1 MQTPET
7 PAATHRLTN
16 RSTESSL
23 GHLPHSILARE
34 VMRLK
39 EAKDAVLRQGGG
51 GTMEQAKALRV
62 EIGQIEQ
69 QAQAD
74 TVALAQ
80 EVSLIETSASAKYA
94 YRLCDGVPE
103 LCPLPQRGFHCG
115 ALERKRG
122 RDGGRDGWMEGKEQG
137 RWSV

>member
-1 MQTPET
+1 MSSVAESMGGSEHMRTPET
-7 PAATHRLTN
+7 PAATHRLTH

-80 EVSLIETSASAKYA
+80 EVSLTENFCSATSAVPSTRRCFPLSSAA
-94 YRLCDGVPE
+94 AAAGFSLRG
-103 LCPLPQRGFHCG
+103 CP
-115 ALERKRG
+115 
-122 RDGGRDGWMEGKEQG
+122 
-137 RWSV
+137 